1 MGRGGAERGAM
12 AFLEMT
18 DLGGYKCFDHEAC
31 KAAGMAK
38 AAEYRGNQPFPHV
51 MLDDFLAPEVLRKVC
66 EEFPDSEGRDF
77 FDRDQERLKFQFRPD
92 QCSGPVTRMLFA
104 ELNSRAFLAF
114 LSALTGIRGLIAD
127 PYHAGAGLHET
138 RRGGHLGIHA
148 DFPHHG
154 GMKVERRLN
163 LLIYL
168 NEEWMPGY
176 GGALELWDRGMT
188 RAERS
193 IQPEFGR
200 AVIFSTDRDTYHGHP
215 DPLACPAGRSR
226 RSIATY
232 YYTAIGASLPAIERT
247 TDFRARP
254 GSGDKAD
261 WRVRLHNLKSDWLP
275 PILQRRNRE
284 PLETVPIDPATAA
297 S

>member
-1 MGRGGAERGAM
+1 M
-12 AFLEMT
+12 AFLDLT
-18 DLGGYKCFDHEAC
+18 DLGGYRCFDHAAC
-31 KAAGMAK
+31 KSAGAEQAAR
-38 AAEYRGNQPFPHV
+38 YRDNRPFPHI
-51 MLDDFLAPEVLRKVC
+51 MLDDFLDADVLRKVLR
-66 EEFPDSEGRDF
+66 EFPDSRGKDY

-92 QCSGPVTRMLFA
+92 ECNGPTTRMLFA
-104 ELNSRAFLAF
+104 ELNSRAFLGF

-154 GMKVERRLN
+154 RMKVERRLN

-168 NEEWMPGY
+168 NEEWSPDY
-176 GGALELWDRGMT
+176 GGALELWDRSMT
-188 RAERS
+188 RAQHR

-200 AVIFSTDRDTYHGHP
+200 AVIFSTDRDTFHGHP
-215 DPLACPAGRSR
+215 DPLACPEGRSR

-232 YYTAIGASLPAIERT
+232 YYTAAVDALPVIERT

-254 GSGDKAD
+254 GGADKAD
-261 WRVRLHNLKSDWLP
+261 WRVRLHNFKSDWLP
-275 PILQRRNRE
+275 PILQRRGRE
-284 PLETVPIDPATAA
+284 PLEALPVDPASTTA
-297 S
+297 